1 MKLGTLFSELHPIA
15 FAANPELEITQVSS
29 DSRKVRAGGAFVCL
43 KGLKYDGHIW
53 IDAALENGASV
64 IVCQEKPRQDIP
76 YVLLEDTRSALPL
89 LLSRLYDHPEKSFRH
104 MIAITGTNGK
114 TTTSFMIKAIFEAAG
129 HKTGLIGTT
138 KYLIG
143 DEPYR
148 KADSAEAF
156 LITPDPEVLFDLLN
170 DMRAA
175 NVDTV
180 IMEASSHALYLKK
193 LTGLHFDFGVF
204 TNLTQD
210 HIDFHKSMEEYLAAK
225 KRLFSICDVGVFNCD
240 DPHFAAISEGVPAAV
255 RRFSVKGNPAEYT
268 VREMLREDEKGV
280 SYRLSSPKGEM
291 RVVVA
296 IPGSFTVYNSLGA
309 AAVALEAGID
319 PAAIAR
325 GFESLTGVKGRI
337 ERIPTDT
344 PYTVFIDFAHTPD
357 ALENI
362 LTTLR
367 EFTRGKLW
375 CLFGCG
381 GDRDRGKRPI
391 MGRIAGALSDMVVVT
406 SDNSRTEEKEDII
419 REILVGLEDCE
430 KPVKVIVD
438 RTEAIHWCLDHA
450 GEGDVILLAGKG
462 HEEYEID
469 KTGKHPYSERE
480 IVKRY
485 TGDRKP

>member
-1 MKLGTLFSELHPIA
+1 MKLGALFSDIKA
-15 FAANPELEITQVSS
+15 ITFAADPETEIIQVSS

-43 KGLKYDGHIW
+43 KGTKYDGHIW

-76 YVLLEDTRSALPL
+76 YILMEDTRSVLPL

-114 TTTSFMIKAIFEAAG
+114 TTTSFMIKSIFEAAG

-143 DEPYR
+143 DKPYE
-148 KADSAEAF
+148 KVDPAAAF
-156 LITPDPEVLFDLLN
+156 LTTPDPEILFDLLA
-170 DMRAA
+170 DMREAG
-175 NVDTV
+175 VDTV
-180 IMEASSHALYLKK
+180 IMEASSHALFFKK
-193 LTGLHFDFGVF
+193 LTGLHFNYGVF

-210 HIDFHKSMEEYLAAK
+210 HLDFHKTMDEYLAAK
-225 KRLFSICDVGVFNCD
+225 KRLFFMSDVGVFNCD
-240 DPHFAAISEGVPAAV
+240 DPHFNAISEGVPAAV
-255 RRFSVKGNPAEYT
+255 RRFSVKGKEADYR
-268 VREMLREDEKGV
+268 VKQMLREDEKGI
-280 SYRLSSPKGEM
+280 SYLAETPSGELLLD
-291 RVVVA
+291 VE
-296 IPGSFTVYNSLGA
+296 IPGSFTVYNSLAA

-319 PAAIAR
+319 PAAVAK
-325 GFESLTGVKGRI
+325 GLKALSGVKGRI
-337 ERIPTDT
+337 ERIPTRT
-344 PYTVFIDFAHTPD
+344 PYSVFIDFAHTPD

-367 EFTRGKLW
+367 EFTRGRLW

-381 GDRDRGKRPI
+381 GDRDKSKRPI
-391 MGRIAGALSDMVVVT
+391 MGRIAGELSDVVVVT

-419 REILVGLEDCE
+419 RDIMEGLTDCKKE
-430 KPVKVIVD
+430 VKTIVD
-438 RTEAIHWCLDHA
+438 RTEAIHWCLSHA
-450 GEGDVILLAGKG
+450 RPGDVILLAGKG

-480 IVKRY
+480 IVMQY
-485 TGDRKP
+485 TGDGKQ

>member
-1 MKLGTLFSELHPIA
+1 MKLGALFSEL
-15 FAANPELEITQVSS
+15 NPLIFSADKDLEIIQVTS
-29 DSRKVRAGGAFVCL
+29 DSRKVRKGGAFVAL
-43 KGLKYDGHIW
+43 KGTKYDGHIW

-64 IVCQEKPRQDIP
+64 IVCQEKPRQEIP
-76 YVLLEDTRSALPL
+76 YILIEDTRSALPL
-89 LLSRLYDHPEKSFRH
+89 LLSKLYGHPEKSFRH

-143 DEPYR
+143 DVPYE
-148 KADSAEAF
+148 KVDPAAAF
-156 LITPDPEVLFDLLN
+156 LTTPDPEILFDLLN

-175 NVDTV
+175 GVDTV
-180 IMEASSHALYLKK
+180 IMEASSHALYFKK
-193 LTGLHFDFGVF
+193 LTGLHFNFGVF

-210 HIDFHKSMEEYLAAK
+210 HLDFHKTIEEYLAAK
-225 KRLFSICDVGVFNCD
+225 KRLFEICDVGVFNRD
-240 DPHFAAISEGVPAAV
+240 DPHFSAISEGVSAAV
-255 RRFSVKGNPAEYT
+255 RRFSVKGNDAEYC
-268 VREMLREDEKGV
+268 VKEMLREDEKGI
-280 SYRLSSPKGEM
+280 SYRCAIPGGEM
-291 RVVVA
+291 RIDVE

-309 AAVALEAGID
+309 AAVALEAGITQED
-319 PAAIAR
+319 VAR
-325 GFESLTGVKGRI
+325 GLKSLSGVKGRI

-344 PYTVFIDFAHTPD
+344 PYSVFIDFAHTPD

-362 LTTLR
+362 LVTLR

-391 MGRIAGALSDMVVVT
+391 MGRIAGKLSDVVVVT

-419 REILVGLEDCE
+419 RDILPGLEGCE
-430 KPVKVIVD
+430 KPVKTIVD
-438 RTEAIHWCLDHA
+438 RTEAIKWCLDNA
-450 GEGDVILLAGKG
+450 GAGDVILLAGKG

-469 KTGKHPYSERE
+469 KTGKHPFSERE
-480 IVKRY
+480 IVKSY
-485 TGDRKP
+485 MGERKQ